1 MGGGSRHTDG
11 SVLFYRYADTR
22 FCIWSSMD
30 RMPLRYAARRFKDL
44 SIKQRAEKLQ
54 SEKRV
59 SSIVTDQLVDV

>member
-1 MGGGSRHTDG
+1 
-11 SVLFYRYADTR
+11 
-22 FCIWSSMD
+22 MD